1 MKTISITLDD
11 NTLQAVNTL
20 TKTSGMP
27 LSEFVEY
34 ALQLALQQ
42 QRIRELEEKHKQG
55 YLKKPVEKGEFSDWE
70 NEQVWGD

>member
-1 MKTISITLDD
+1 MKTISIIVDENILH
-11 NTLQAVNTL
+11 AVNTL

-42 QRIRELEEKHKQG
+42 QRIKEFEEKHTQG
-55 YLKKPVEKGEFSDWE
+55 
-70 NEQVWGD
+70 